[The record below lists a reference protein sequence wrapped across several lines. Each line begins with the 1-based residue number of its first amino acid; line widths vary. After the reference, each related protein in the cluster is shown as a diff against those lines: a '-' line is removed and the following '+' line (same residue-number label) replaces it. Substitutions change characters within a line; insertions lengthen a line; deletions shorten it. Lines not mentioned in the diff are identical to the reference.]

1 MLALGGAIPISPY
14 VTTLSFL
21 IYVVCRVVGG
31 VRDRR
36 RAADAEVRD
45 GGGEL
50 MPRTPQ
56 RTTRQRTA
64 VGELLAPDLRF
75 RTASQIHDDLRHAG
89 EDIGLTTVYRT
100 LQLMVEAEQLDA
112 IRTDDGETAYR
123 RCSTG
128 HHHHL
133 VCRTCGRTVEVEGP
147 AIETLDRPGRRRPR
161 LHRRAAPARDLRH
174 VWRVPERATPADLT
188 TAGSCASAWTTGR

>member
-1 MLALGGAIPISPY
+1 MA
-14 VTTLSFL
+14 
-21 IYVVCRVVGG
+21 
-31 VRDRR
+31 
-36 RAADAEVRD
+36 
-45 GGGEL
+45 
-50 MPRTPQ
+50 Q
-56 RTTRQRTA
+56 RQTRQRAA
-64 VGELLAPDLRF
+64 VGELLGRTGEF

-147 AIETLDRPGRRRPR
+147 AIESWTDQV
-161 LHRRAAPARDLRH
+161 AAEHGFTDVQHQLEIFGVCARCVNHD
-174 VWRVPERATPADLT
+174 V
-188 TAGSCASAWTTGR
+188 TA